1 MHKYMDNLI
10 NSIQD
15 TAVYVNEQE
24 KVIDSSIKSLSEND
38 DKLRSYLILYMLA
51 SKSKD
56 ALERMGNELPDIEK
70 RLRGDTDHVCKQA
83 REILDGA
90 ETRAKWIKDIMD
102 ALGGLCGNTDLQNR
116 ESELH
121 NHMKEMEIELKS
133 LIEIRNECP
142 FEQLAL

>member
-1 MHKYMDNLI
+1 MDNLI

-15 TAVYVNEQE
+15 TAVYINEQE
-24 KVIDSSIKSLSEND
+24 EVIDSSIKSLSENE

-56 ALERMGNELPDIEK
+56 ALERMIDVLPDVEK
-70 RLRGDTDHVCKQA
+70 RLRNDIDDVCKQT
-83 REILDGA
+83 REVLDGV

-102 ALGGLCGNTDLQNR
+102 ALGKLCGNTDLQNH

-121 NHMKEMEIELKS
+121 NHMKEMEIALKS

-142 FEQLAL
+142 FEQLDL